1 MYVRLNSQKA
11 LKCLQITSYRHPAKI
26 QFIAGHFSFTAD
38 QRIKPFFFG
47 NTILKANDR
56 RLPVPINKVTV
67 RQYSDNQLRQQVAKL
82 LRHFHQKTPFPNFQ
96 YSAYLEFKP
105 FPLPLPSPPFNVDC
119 LSSQHFFVSLA
130 TLIRGGGG
138 LQCER

>member
-1 MYVRLNSQKA
+1 MFKANYFEIGSRIFLAYVKKRRMEITPFRVPNYVYVRLNSQKA

-82 LRHFHQKTPFPNFQ
+82 LRHFHQKTPFLTSN
-96 YSAYLEFKP
+96 
-105 FPLPLPSPPFNVDC
+105 
-119 LSSQHFFVSLA
+119 
-130 TLIRGGGG
+130 TRRI
-138 LQCER
+138 